1 MSKKNVH
8 TLIKNTLLLGL
19 PCWSVVKTLPFTAG
33 GTGLIPAQGT
43 KILHDKWLKKKKKN
57 QQNTFL
63 LKNSNHHLSRQ

>member
-33 GTGLIPAQGT
+33 DTGLIPDQGT
-43 KILHDKWLKKKKKN
+43 KILHD
-57 QQNTFL
+57 Q
-63 LKNSNHHLSRQ
+63 

>member
-33 GTGLIPAQGT
+33 DTGLIPAQGT
-43 KILHDKWLKKKKKN
+43 KILHDKWLKKKNKKPKK
-57 QQNTFL
+57 TPPFC
-63 LKNSNHHLSRQ
+63 

>member
-43 KILHDKWLKKKKKN
+43 KILHDKWLKKKKKP
-57 QQNTFL
+57 T
-63 LKNSNHHLSRQ
+63 KHLFAKKF